1 MAYHRINNDEK
12 KKLEFVLSAMDSND
26 IESKKLAVGI
36 LKTFPRDIKSIHYY
50 NHQKTISKISLGAL
64 TYEYQVTCIDNND
77 PIQYYYRIKKYSYIK
92 DELKRFIKHIIKNGY
107 YCNIIL

>member
-1 MAYHRINNDEK
+1 MAYHKINSEEK

-36 LKTFPRDIKSIHYY
+36 LKTFPRGIKSIYY
-50 NHQKTISKISLGAL
+50 YKHQKTISKISLGAL
-64 TYEYQVTCIDNND
+64 TYEYQVICIDNSY
-77 PIQYYYRIKKYSYIK
+77 PSQYYYRIKKYSYIEN
-92 DELKRFIKHIIKNGY
+92 ELKRFIKHIIKNGY